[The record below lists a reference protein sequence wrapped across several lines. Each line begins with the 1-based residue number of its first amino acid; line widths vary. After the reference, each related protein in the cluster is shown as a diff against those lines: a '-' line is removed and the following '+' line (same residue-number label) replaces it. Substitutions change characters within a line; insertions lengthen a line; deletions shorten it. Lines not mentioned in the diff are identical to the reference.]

1 MEKAKAETKKTRDP
15 IPDHFGSVK
24 EAAEFW
30 DVHDLSDYWD
40 QTREAHF
47 QVDIQ
52 AHRFLTALD
61 PELAQKLTVRAR
73 QRGVSTETLIN
84 VWLTEKLESGS

>member
-1 MEKAKAETKKTRDP
+1 M
-15 IPDHFGSVK
+15 
-24 EAAEFW
+24 
-30 DVHDLSDYWD
+30 
-40 QTREAHF
+40 
-47 QVDIQ
+47 DIRT
-52 AHRFLTALD
+52 HRFLMALD

>member
-1 MEKAKAETKKTRDP
+1 MTWPTTGTKPVRRASKM
-15 IPDHFGSVK
+15 
-24 EAAEFW
+24 
-30 DVHDLSDYWD
+30 
-40 QTREAHF
+40 
-47 QVDIQ
+47 DIRT
-52 AHRFLTALD
+52 HRFLMALD

>member
-1 MEKAKAETKKTRDP
+1 VEQ
-15 IPDHFGSVK
+15 
-24 EAAEFW
+24 AAEFW
-30 DVHDLSDYWD
+30 DTHDLADYWR
-40 QTREAHF
+40 QTREARF

-52 AHRFLTALD
+52 TRRFITVLD

-84 VWLTEKLESGS
+84 VWLTQKLESSS

>member
-1 MEKAKAETKKTRDP
+1 MEKAKARVKENRDP
-15 IPDHFGSVK
+15 IPDRFGSA
-24 EAAEFW
+24 EQAAEFW
-30 DVHDLSDYWD
+30 DNHDLADYWD